1 MTIKNKKELSSS
13 IEQLEK
19 AINQQ
24 ETILKKFD
32 NEQLDFEQIK
42 KLENLL
48 IQEREKAKQ
57 VQIKINRSVLQNNSE
72 NYKERKKRT
81 RQLIQKG
88 ALLEKYL
95 EAKHLTVDETE
106 QLLQI
111 FANMINKQK
120 PDKYKKSL
128 EIILNFFFISL
139 SIIFLP
145 HLEQ

>member
-1 MTIKNKKELSSS
+1 MTIKNKKDLSSS

-48 IQEREKAKQ
+48 VQEREKAKQ

-120 PDKYKKSL
+120 PDKYKKKV
-128 EIILNFFFISL
+128 
-139 SIIFLP
+139 
-145 HLEQ
+145 

>member
-1 MTIKNKKELSSS
+1 MTIKNKKDLSSS

-57 VQIKINRSVLQNNSE
+57 VQIKINRSFIQNNSE

-111 FANMINKQK
+111 FANMINEQK
-120 PDKYKKSL
+120 ADKYKK
-128 EIILNFFFISL
+128 
-139 SIIFLP
+139 
-145 HLEQ
+145 

>member
-1 MTIKNKKELSSS
+1 MTIKNKKDLSSS

-48 IQEREKAKQ
+48 IQEREKAK
-57 VQIKINRSVLQNNSE
+57 
-72 NYKERKKRT
+72 
-81 RQLIQKG
+81 
-88 ALLEKYL
+88 
-95 EAKHLTVDETE
+95 HLTVDETE

-111 FANMINKQK
+111 FANMINKQNQVNS
-120 PDKYKKSL
+120 YQ
-128 EIILNFFFISL
+128 E
-139 SIIFLP
+139 
-145 HLEQ
+145 

>member
-19 AINQQ
+19 AINHQ

-106 QLLQI
+106 QLLQT

-120 PDKYKKSL
+120 PDKYKKKV
-128 EIILNFFFISL
+128 
-139 SIIFLP
+139 
-145 HLEQ
+145 

>member
-1 MTIKNKKELSSS
+1 MTIKNKKDLSSS

-19 AINQQ
+19 AINHQ

-72 NYKERKKRT
+72 NYKERKKWK

-95 EAKHLTVDETE
+95 EAKHLAVDETE

-111 FANMINKQK
+111 FANMINK
-120 PDKYKKSL
+120 PEL
-128 EIILNFFFISL
+128 LVNFIGK
-139 SIIFLP
+139 
-145 HLEQ
+145 

>member
-1 MTIKNKKELSSS
+1 MTIKNKKDLSSS

-19 AINQQ
+19 AINHQ

-42 KLENLL
+42 KLENFL

-120 PDKYKKSL
+120 PDKYKKKFRDYSKL
-128 EIILNFFFISL
+128 
-139 SIIFLP
+139 FLFHYP
-145 HLEQ
+145 

>member
-1 MTIKNKKELSSS
+1 MTIKNEKDLSSS

-48 IQEREKAKQ
+48 VQEREKAKQ

-72 NYKERKKRT
+72 NYENGKRK
-81 RQLIQKG
+81 QQ
-88 ALLEKYL
+88 
-95 EAKHLTVDETE
+95 
-106 QLLQI
+106 
-111 FANMINKQK
+111 
-120 PDKYKKSL
+120 
-128 EIILNFFFISL
+128 
-139 SIIFLP
+139 
-145 HLEQ
+145 

>member
-24 ETILKKFD
+24 ETILQKFD

-57 VQIKINRSVLQNNSE
+57 VQIKINRSFLQNNSE

-88 ALLEKYL
+88 ALFEKYL

-111 FANMINKQK
+111 FANMINEQK
-120 PDKYKKSL
+120 PNKYKKD
-128 EIILNFFFISL
+128 ND
-139 SIIFLP
+139 
-145 HLEQ
+145 

>member
-1 MTIKNKKELSSS
+1 MTIKNKKDLSSS

-48 IQEREKAKQ
+48 IQEREKAK
-57 VQIKINRSVLQNNSE
+57 
-72 NYKERKKRT
+72 
-81 RQLIQKG
+81 
-88 ALLEKYL
+88 
-95 EAKHLTVDETE
+95 HLTVDETE

-120 PDKYKKSL
+120 PDKYKKKFRDYSKL
-128 EIILNFFFISL
+128 FLFHYPSFFCHTLGNRHHHIVLLFLLLNEKFLKYTHNLYTKNFRLILIILFI
-139 SIIFLP
+139 
-145 HLEQ
+145 

>member
-1 MTIKNKKELSSS
+1 M
-13 IEQLEK
+13 
-19 AINQQ
+19 
-24 ETILKKFD
+24 
-32 NEQLDFEQIK
+32 K

-48 IQEREKAKQ
+48 VQEREKAKQ

-95 EAKHLTVDETE
+95 EAKYLTVDETE

-111 FANMINKQK
+111 FENMINK
-120 PDKYKKSL
+120 PEL
-128 EIILNFFFISL
+128 LVNFIGK
-139 SIIFLP
+139 
-145 HLEQ
+145 

>member
-1 MTIKNKKELSSS
+1 MTIKNKKDLSSS

-19 AINQQ
+19 AINHQ

-42 KLENLL
+42 KLENFL
-48 IQEREKAKQ
+48 IQER
-57 VQIKINRSVLQNNSE
+57 
-72 NYKERKKRT
+72 KKGT

-111 FANMINKQK
+111 FANMINK
-120 PDKYKKSL
+120 PEL
-128 EIILNFFFISL
+128 LVNF
-139 SIIFLP
+139 
-145 HLEQ
+145 

>member
-1 MTIKNKKELSSS
+1 MTIKNEKDLSSS

-48 IQEREKAKQ
+48 IQEREREKAKQ

-111 FANMINKQK
+111 FANMINEQK
-120 PDKYKKSL
+120 PDKYKK
-128 EIILNFFFISL
+128 
-139 SIIFLP
+139 
-145 HLEQ
+145 